1 VEDGRVPEP
10 ITVWMVPLRRG
21 VPPRDVQ
28 GTLTMEDDGLA
39 FEADQTG
46 ETVLI
51 PFADARKVKRL
62 RGSPVLM
69 VDWAHQGKTVRA
81 AFYFA
86 PPPPLGPMDRNGVSV
101 TSSNPLAG
109 VKRPS
114 KRRTRRE
121 NATYLTSVGGDLKPL
136 LAMWASES
144 NAKIDA
150 ARRRGAEG

>member
-1 VEDGRVPEP
+1 MPKP

-28 GTLTMEDDGLA
+28 GTLRMDDDGLA

-62 RGSPVLM
+62 RGSPVLK
-69 VDWAHQGKTVRA
+69 VDWTYRDQALSA

-86 PPPPLGPMDRNGVSV
+86 PPPPLGPMDRSGISV

-121 NATYLTSVGGDLKPL
+121 NATYLTSAGGELKPL
-136 LAMWASES
+136 IAMWADET
-144 NAKIDA
+144 NVKMWGTRD
-150 ARRRGAEG
+150 RGPAD

>member
-1 VEDGRVPEP
+1 MPKP

-39 FEADQTG
+39 FEADKTG

-51 PFADARKVKRL
+51 PFADARKVRRV
-62 RGSPVLM
+62 RGSPILM
-69 VDWAHQGKTVRA
+69 VEWTYQEQALRA

-101 TSSNPLAG
+101 TSSNPLSG
-109 VKRPS
+109 LKRPS

-136 LAMWASES
+136 IATWSDEA
-144 NAKIDA
+144 NAKMTA
-150 ARRRGAEG
+150 GREPGADG

>member
-1 VEDGRVPEP
+1 MPEP

-39 FEADQTG
+39 FEAELTG

-51 PFADARKVKRL
+51 PFTDARRIKRL

-69 VDWAHQGKTVRA
+69 VEWAYQGTVIRA

-101 TSSNPLAG
+101 ASSNPLAD

-136 LAMWASES
+136 LVMWANES
-144 NAKIDA
+144 NAKIAA
-150 ARRRGAEG
+150 ARNSGAEG